1 MYPRLAKAAMSPT
14 VTVVFP
20 TPDEV
25 PDITNTAGPVPPFVL
40 FILVG
45 LRIDAEAEF
54 GISLVSLLISASA
67 PMDSQEEVILAALL
81 LVVVTVQ
88 VSTSVERAH

>member
-25 PDITNTAGPVPPFVL
+25 PDITNTAGLMASFVL

-45 LRIDAEAEF
+45 FRIDAEAEF
-54 GISLVSLLISASA
+54 GLSLVSLLILASA

-81 LVVVTVQ
+81 LLVVTVQ